1 MSTPDK
7 APREDE
13 RLGLEA
19 ADWLVRRDR
28 GFSPG
33 EQDEFLQW
41 LATDPRHRL
50 AFAREQ
56 RTWEEFDLLA
66 DWRPE
71 HGAAPNLDLLAR
83 PTPAPARTHR
93 WLHRSVAALA
103 VAACLGVALALWSTL
118 SSSRSESASATPVDA
133 YQRRILDDGSSVALR
148 GDSAIQVAFSGAER
162 RVWLLRGE
170 AFFTVAKDASRPFVV
185 GAQGVQVRAIG
196 TAFNVRLDAA
206 TVEVLVTG
214 GKVQLLPRAAA
225 RSEPP
230 SNASAS
236 ATAAVSTARSAPEDE
251 CCPTLLAAGNR
262 ALVPLDENAL
272 SLPPR
277 VVTVSSEEI
286 SRLLDWHP
294 KLLDFDATPLSE
306 VVREFNRRNRTQL
319 LIASPSLER
328 LPIVASVQSHNV
340 EGFVRLLERT
350 TAIRAERQ
358 GDTIVLRS
366 VE

>member
-1 MSTPDK
+1 MSTP
-7 APREDE
+7 AEPSREDE

-28 GFSPG
+28 GLSPG

-41 LATDPRHRL
+41 LAADPRHRL

-56 RTWEEFDLLA
+56 RTWEEFNLLA

-71 HGAAPNLDLLAR
+71 HGATPNPDLLAR
-83 PTPAPARTHR
+83 PAPAPAPARTRTKR
-93 WLHRSVAALA
+93 WLRRSFAALA
-103 VAACLGVALALWSTL
+103 AAACIGVALGLWSTL
-118 SSSRSESASATPVDA
+118 APAPSEIAAATPVDA
-133 YQRRILDDGSSVALR
+133 YQRRLLEDGSSVELR
-148 GDSAIQVAFSGAER
+148 GDSAIRIAFSGAER

-170 AFFTVAKDASRPFVV
+170 AFFTVAKDAARPFVV

-196 TAFNVRLDAA
+196 TAFNVRLDTAA
-206 TVEVLVTG
+206 VEVLVTG
-214 GKVQLLPRAAA
+214 GKVQLLPCAASRTEKPA
-225 RSEPP
+225 
-230 SNASAS
+230 ASP
-236 ATAAVSTARSAPEDE
+236 RELGPEDE
-251 CCPTLLAAGNR
+251 SAPTLLAAGNR
-262 ALVPLDENAL
+262 ALVPLAAKAQPI
-272 SLPPR
+272 PPR
-277 VVTVSSEEI
+277 VDTVSSEEI

-319 LIASPSLER
+319 LIASSSLER

-358 GDTIVLRS
+358 GDAIVLRAA
-366 VE
+366 E